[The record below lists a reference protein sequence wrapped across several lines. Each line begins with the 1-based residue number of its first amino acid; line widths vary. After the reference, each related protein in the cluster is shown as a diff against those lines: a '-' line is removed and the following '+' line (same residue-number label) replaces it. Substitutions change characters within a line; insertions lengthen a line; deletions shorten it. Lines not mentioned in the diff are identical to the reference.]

1 MPRYYKGERIGLLAL
16 LLSWTFLSSPSTAS
30 NPVRLKDLA
39 KVQMGQEM
47 QLYGIGLA
55 VGLEGSGDGRRSEFT
70 FQMMANMMQRMKVT
84 VTPAQV
90 RVRNVAAV
98 GVTATLSPFDRKGSR
113 MDVQV
118 ASLGDAS
125 SLQGGTLLRTS
136 LAGPDNKVY
145 VTASG
150 PTSIGGFNL
159 GGGAPGS
166 VRKNHTVVGYVPSGG
181 MVIEEIE
188 KLEDVDPDLT
198 LMLYEAD
205 WTTATRA
212 AFAIDSYFGEPYL
225 ATAVDPS
232 TIVITISPE
241 RGVPQ
246 QLAGFIAAIEKI
258 KVVPDLPAR
267 VVVNERTGTVIIG
280 DHVSVSAVALAHG
293 SLKLKIPGDAQGDL
307 FGGGAEVEEEP
318 DHLHP
323 IISSFNMGAMPT
335 VRELVRSLNALGVTP
350 RDLISILQG
359 LKTAGALRAELI
371 IQ

>member
-16 LLSWTFLSSPSTAS
+16 LLSWTVLSSPSTAS

-70 FQMMANMMQRMKVT
+70 FQMMANMMQRMNIT

-125 SLQGGTLLRTS
+125 SLQGGTLLRTL

-159 GGGAPGS
+159 GGGAVLLLGQFVAALHRYLP
-166 VRKNHTVVGYVPSGG
+166 KYTH
-181 MVIEEIE
+181 
-188 KLEDVDPDLT
+188 PDG
-198 LMLYEAD
+198 
-205 WTTATRA
+205 
-212 AFAIDSYFGEPYL
+212 IG
-225 ATAVDPS
+225 
-232 TIVITISPE
+232 
-241 RGVPQ
+241 
-246 QLAGFIAAIEKI
+246 
-258 KVVPDLPAR
+258 PAR
-267 VVVNERTGTVIIG
+267 
-280 DHVSVSAVALAHG
+280 
-293 SLKLKIPGDAQGDL
+293 
-307 FGGGAEVEEEP
+307 
-318 DHLHP
+318 
-323 IISSFNMGAMPT
+323 
-335 VRELVRSLNALGVTP
+335 
-350 RDLISILQG
+350 
-359 LKTAGALRAELI
+359 
-371 IQ
+371 